1 MAMSVFMLYIVL
13 KKNIDN
19 DRVLI
24 GTMKAMGMKNIE
36 LNTKY
41 LPASTTVS
49 TKHNAQTYKNL
60 SRLGGL
66 YSVGLINMPSYCYS
80 TCSALL

>member
-1 MAMSVFMLYIVL
+1 MYAGTVIPVIFMAMSVFMLYIVL

-36 LNTKY
+36 L
-41 LPASTTVS
+41 
-49 TKHNAQTYKNL
+49 
-60 SRLGGL
+60 
-66 YSVGLINMPSYCYS
+66 
-80 TCSALL
+80 